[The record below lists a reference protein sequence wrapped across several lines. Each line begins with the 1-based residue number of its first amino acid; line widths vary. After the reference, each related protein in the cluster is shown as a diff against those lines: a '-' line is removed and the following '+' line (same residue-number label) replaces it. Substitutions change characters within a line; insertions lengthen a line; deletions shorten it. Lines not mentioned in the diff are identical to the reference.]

1 MLSHAAFCSRQT
13 RDQLEV
19 LVINHPLFDAEIVL
33 QGAQL
38 IRFNPKG
45 QDNWFWL
52 SDKIAY
58 HTGKAL
64 RGGIPICWPWFGNA
78 DKNPEAVKNNIL
90 QKDAHGFARSLLWQI
105 SAIHESAHQVSVE
118 LNLRSNA
125 VTHTYWPHEF
135 LLRAEFI
142 FGKDCQVSLHTHNTC
157 NKTFAFSQ
165 ALHSYFPTADIQ
177 QTRLQGFAD
186 TAYIDTL
193 DGWQEKTQQGDIQ
206 FAQETDRIYL
216 SHPQV
221 TLKTPLYTR
230 VLSSEHSHSSV
241 VWNPWIEKSKRLG
254 QFALD
259 DYQRMFCVETAN
271 AFSDYKTL
279 QPGDACCLSLKLSA
293 N

>member
-1 MLSHAAFCSRQT
+1 MLTHAAFCSRQT
-13 RDQLEV
+13 RDQLDV
-19 LVINHPLFDAEIVL
+19 LVIDHPLFDAEIVL

-45 QDNWFWL
+45 ENNWLWL

-58 HTGKAL
+58 HQGKAL

-78 DKNPEAVKNNIL
+78 DKNPPAVKQDIL
-90 QKDAHGFARSLLWQI
+90 QKDAHGFARSLIWQL
-105 SAIHESAHQVSVE
+105 SDLQESAHGVHLTLSLHSSPATQKF
-118 LNLRSNA
+118 
-125 VTHTYWPHEF
+125 WPHVF
-135 LLRAEFI
+135 ALHAEFI
-142 FGKDCQVSLHTHNTC
+142 LGKDCRVNLQTHNIS
-157 NKTFAFSQ
+157 NISFAFSQ
-165 ALHSYFPTADIQ
+165 ALHTYFPTADIQ

-186 TAYIDTL
+186 TTYIDTL
-193 DGWQEKTQQGDIQ
+193 DDWQEKTQQGDIRFQ
-206 FAQETDRIYL
+206 GETDRIYL
-216 SHPQV
+216 NHPQV

-230 VLSSEHSHSSV
+230 VLNSENSRSSV

-254 QFALD
+254 QFAHD

-279 QPGDACCLSLKLSA
+279 QPGESCSLGLTLSA